1 MHAWEILQAHL
12 QGKKC
17 LHLNGKNVLLLKV
30 LEIITD
36 FLNEDENNYKELR
49 NNLSG
54 YKNIFQYVYSNVV
67 PEIHYS
73 TEKRGFDLK
82 SNFHIILNEGL
93 HL

>member
-30 LEIITD
+30 LEIIND
-36 FLNEDENNYKELR
+36 FLNADENCKKLR

-54 YKNIFQYVYSNVV
+54 YRNIFQYVYSNVF

-93 HL
+93 HF